1 MAQYLELHPTHPQ
14 ERLLKTA
21 CDLLQNGQ
29 VLAMPTD
36 SCYALVCQLDD
47 QEAVQKMRRIKGVD
61 ESHLL
66 TLMCR
71 DLSQLATYA
80 KVDNRQFRLLKSATP
95 GPYTFILEATKE
107 VPKRVSQPKRK
118 TIGLRVPDHA
128 ALQMLLSLHGRA
140 IVSTTLSVPESND
153 ILSDP
158 QDIRARLER
167 QLGAIVDSGAVPSL
181 PTTVLDLT
189 PMDKGLAPTLIRQG
203 RGSLE
208 LLGISSYEI

>member
-1 MAQYLELHPTHPQ
+1 MAQYLELHPTSPQ

-21 CDLLQNGQ
+21 CDLMQKGH

-61 ESHLL
+61 EGHLL
-66 TLMCR
+66 TLMCM
-71 DLSQLATYA
+71 DLSQLSTYA

-128 ALQMLLSLHGRA
+128 ALQILLRLHGRA
-140 IVSTTLSVPESND
+140 ILSTTLSLPGSEE
-153 ILSDP
+153 ILGDP
-158 QDIRARLER
+158 HDIRARLEH
-167 QLGAIVDSGAVPSL
+167 QLGAIVDAGAVASL
-181 PTTVLDLT
+181 PTTVIDLT
-189 PMDKGLAPTLIRQG
+189 PMDKGLAPALIRQG
-203 RGSLE
+203 LGSLE
-208 LLGISSYEI
+208 LLGIS

>member
-21 CDLLQNGQ
+21 CDLMQKGE
-29 VLAMPTD
+29 VLVMPTD
-36 SCYALVCQLDD
+36 SSYALMCQLSDPG
-47 QEAVQKMRRIKGVD
+47 AVQKMRRIKGID
-61 ESHLL
+61 DHHLL
-66 TLMCR
+66 TLMCQ
-71 DLSQLATYA
+71 DLSQLSLYA

-107 VPKRVSQPKRK
+107 VPKRVCSPKRK

-128 ALQMLLSLHGRA
+128 ALQMLLRLHGQA
-140 IVSTTLSVPESND
+140 ILSTTLSLAGSDAV
-153 ILSDP
+153 LSDP
-158 QDIRARLER
+158 QEIREQLEH
-167 QLGAIVDSGAVPSL
+167 QVGAIVQAGAVTNQ

-189 PMDKGLAPTLIRQG
+189 PMDKGFAPTVIRQG

-208 LLGISSYEI
+208 LFGIS

>member
-1 MAQYLELHPTHPQ
+1 MAQYLEVHPTSPQ
-14 ERLLKTA
+14 ERLIKTA
-21 CDLLQNGQ
+21 CDLMQQGH
-29 VLAMPTD
+29 VLVMPTD

-47 QEAVQKMRRIKGVD
+47 PEAVQKMRRIKGVD
-61 ESHLL
+61 EHHLL
-66 TLMCR
+66 TLLCM

-118 TIGLRVPDHA
+118 TIGLRVPDHP
-128 ALQMLLSLHGRA
+128 ALKILLRLHGRA
-140 IVSTTLSVPESND
+140 ILSTTLSLPGEETP
-153 ILSDP
+153 IHDP
-158 QDIRARLER
+158 HEIRAQLEHP
-167 QLGAIVDSGAVPSL
+167 LGAIVDAGAVPNL

-208 LLGISSYEI
+208 LLGLS